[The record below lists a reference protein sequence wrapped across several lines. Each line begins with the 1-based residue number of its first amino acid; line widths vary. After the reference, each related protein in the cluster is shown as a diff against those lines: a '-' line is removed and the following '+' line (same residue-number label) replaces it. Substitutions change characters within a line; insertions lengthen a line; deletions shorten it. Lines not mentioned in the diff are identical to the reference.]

1 MTAAAFRCAAVKKIS
16 TLSIGLQVWNP
27 TMQKILEFR
36 DGVSSGRRDGTSG
49 QPVGNVGGSQPAV
62 PSIEPIY
69 AVVDSLSRTLE
80 CIKTMCA
87 TVPNGPSR
95 EKLEI
100 ERTNLVIGLFVARI
114 AAMRVTS
121 TEPAP
126 EVLAEPD
133 FSMAQRG

>member
-1 MTAAAFRCAAVKKIS
+1 
-16 TLSIGLQVWNP
+16 
-27 TMQKILEFR
+27 MQKIVEFR
-36 DGVSSGRRDGTSG
+36 DVTSAHRAGPSG
-49 QPVGNVGGSQPAV
+49 QPAANAPGSRAAV

-87 TVPNGPSR
+87 TVPNGPVR

-114 AAMRVTS
+114 AAMRVS
-121 TEPAP
+121 PADTAP
-126 EVLAEPD
+126 AAVAEPE
-133 FSMAQRG
+133 FPLARRG